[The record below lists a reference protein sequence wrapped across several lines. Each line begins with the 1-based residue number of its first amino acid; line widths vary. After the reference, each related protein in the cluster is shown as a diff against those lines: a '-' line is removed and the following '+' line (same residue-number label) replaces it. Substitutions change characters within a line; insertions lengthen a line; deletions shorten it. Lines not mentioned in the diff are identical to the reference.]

1 MTEADIQIIDEISDM
16 NDRAVSFMV
25 DHLRHATQS
34 RRVCRNLVL
43 HDDMFERG
51 ALFAI
56 QCAVKAALIESGVR
70 NLFVPRYAP
79 FQPQLSILDA

>member
-1 MTEADIQIIDEISDM
+1 MTEAKQVIK
-16 NDRAVSFMV
+16 
-25 DHLRHATQS
+25 
-34 RRVCRNLVL
+34 NLVL
-43 HDDMFERG
+43 HDDVFERG

-56 QCAVKAALIESGVR
+56 QCAVKAALLEQYGR